1 MDSCCKPNWLK
12 RWVLPVLAV
21 GCLTLPNVSSARE
34 TVTWLVRDLVPLT
47 INSGPDKGRGAVD
60 RMLPLLT
67 AALPEY
73 DHVLMQVNRARAMQ
87 MLNEPGLTCDP
98 TLLWTAERA
107 KTILYSV
114 PSMNT
119 ISNGV
124 VIQRR
129 DQPLFSPFITDGAL
143 DLRALL
149 ASGVTRVGMV
159 AERSY
164 GAVIDKIVGDAPQA
178 RLLQHHGNNAVGSLL
193 RMERL
198 GRIKAVLGYLPET
211 LYHAREEGLDPEQLQ
226 YLPVA
231 GAAKYQYIYVGCSDT
246 TASRVVLEK
255 INESLRTLRTGE
267 LIGYYAQ
274 WLDPVSRT
282 EYMRESAAFFNARK
296 DAGLSSQR

>member
-1 MDSCCKPNWLK
+1 
-12 RWVLPVLAV
+12 
-21 GCLTLPNVSSARE
+21 
-34 TVTWLVRDLVPLT
+34 VPLT
-47 INSGPDKGRGAVD
+47 INNGPDKGRGAVD

-73 DHVLMQVNRARAMQ
+73 DHAIMQVNRARAMQ

-129 DQPLFSPFITDGAL
+129 DQPLFSPFITNGAI
-143 DLRALL
+143 DLQALL

-164 GAVIDKIVGDAPQA
+164 GVVIDKILGEAPPAQ
-178 RLLQHHGNNAVGSLL
+178 LLQHHGNNAVGSLL

-211 LYHAREEGLDPEQLQ
+211 RYHAQEEGLDPEQLQ

-246 TASRVVLEK
+246 AASRAVLEK
-255 INESLRTLRTGE
+255 VNESLRKLRAGE
-267 LIGYYAQ
+267 LIGFYAQ

-282 EYMRESAAFFNARK
+282 QYVRDSAAFFNANR
-296 DAGLSSQR
+296 DAELNSQR

>member
-1 MDSCCKPNWLK
+1 MDTCRESPRLQ
-12 RWVLPVLAV
+12 RWVLPLLTALCLALP
-21 GCLTLPNVSSARE
+21 CLANARE

-47 INSGPDKGRGAVD
+47 IHNGPDTGRGAVD
-60 RMLPLLT
+60 KMLPLLT

-73 DHVLMQVNRARAMQ
+73 DHVILKVNRARAMQ

-107 KTILYSV
+107 RTILYSV

-129 DQPLFSPFITDGAL
+129 DQPLFSPFIDDGTI
-143 DLRALL
+143 DLHAVL
-149 ASGVTRVGMV
+149 ASGLTRVGTV

-164 GAVIDKIVGDAPQA
+164 GAVIDKILSEAPQA
-178 RLLQHHGNNAVGSLL
+178 QVLQHHGNNAVGSLL

-211 LYHAREEGLDPEQLQ
+211 RYHAREEGLDPDQLQ

-231 GAAKYQYIYVGCSDT
+231 GAAKYQYIYVGCSNT
-246 TASRVVLEK
+246 TASQAVLEK

-267 LIGYYAQ
+267 LIGFYAQ
-274 WLDPVSRT
+274 WLDPISRR
-282 EYMRESAAFFNARK
+282 EYLSESAAFFRAHEE
-296 DAGLSSQR
+296 AGLSTQR